1 MQSTSSDN
9 SVDNDL
15 APENLQGFLRA
26 ENILILDIL
35 AFGDPVAR
43 WQGAGAPPD
52 QHQHH
57 VAPGVA
63 RWSNGNVPPYLLSSP
78 PPITGGRLCN
88 TSHS

>member
-35 AFGDPVAR
+35 AFGDQVAR
-43 WQGAGAPPD
+43 WQVAGAP
-52 QHQHH
+52 
-57 VAPGVA
+57 
-63 RWSNGNVPPYLLSSP
+63 
-78 PPITGGRLCN
+78 
-88 TSHS
+88 

>member
-1 MQSTSSDN
+1 MQSTSADN

-43 WQGAGAPPD
+43 WQVAGAP
-52 QHQHH
+52 
-57 VAPGVA
+57 
-63 RWSNGNVPPYLLSSP
+63 
-78 PPITGGRLCN
+78 
-88 TSHS
+88 